1 MSTETVSTDVR
12 DYLAAVMRELA
23 DLPPAERDDLLED
36 LDDHLHE
43 VLAEG
48 EGSLEQRL
56 GPPAMYAAELRTS
69 AGLASATTQGKSTA
83 GLLHRTIDAMSSSGL
98 WRRTA
103 EHPSTRATLDF
114 LPQLRP
120 AWWILRA
127 WLAIEFIAAAQH
139 LRYHFAV
146 GFREDLGL
154 LPQIA
159 GSRYVSVLLLV
170 IALPISIAI
179 GRGTH
184 RGGARLLILVGN
196 ILAVVMMVPAVM
208 ALRGTTYF
216 ETDQVAPQE
225 GLFYNGRPIT
235 NIYPYDAQGHPLDHV
250 RLFDSDGQ
258 PLTPLPNMTVLDGTG
273 QGGVAFATPTV
284 AAATVFPDEQRND
297 FPQPN
302 VVTVYSDNGTPTTAV
317 LPRPSFTVAPLPS
330 ASASPTPTPSA
341 SPSLNP

>member
-23 DLPPAERDDLLED
+23 DLPPAERDDLLDD

-69 AGLASATTQGKSTA
+69 AGLASSTTGGKSTA
-83 GLLHRTIDAMSSSGL
+83 SLLHRAIDAMSSNTI

-103 EHPSTRATLDF
+103 EHRSTRATLDF

-127 WLAIEFIAAAQH
+127 WLAVEFIAAIQH
-139 LRYHFAV
+139 PLFNYR
-146 GFREDLGL
+146 FRDDLGL
-154 LPQIA
+154 IPRVA
-159 GSRYVSVLLLV
+159 GVHYLAVLLLLV
-170 IALPISIAI
+170 AVPMSIAI
-179 GRGTH
+179 GRRSHHGGT
-184 RGGARLLILVGN
+184 RLLVLAGN
-196 ILAVVMMVPAVM
+196 VLAVAMIVPAVF
-208 ALRGTTYF
+208 ALHSTTYV
-216 ETDQVAPQE
+216 ESQVAPQD
-225 GLFYNGRPIT
+225 GLFYNGHPIT
-235 NIYPYDAQGHPLDHV
+235 NIYPYDANGHPLDHV
-250 RLFDSDGQ
+250 RLFDSGGQ

-273 QGGVAFATPTV
+273 QVGVAFAPAT
-284 AAATVFPDEQRND
+284 AAAVTAFPDEQSND
-297 FPQPN
+297 FPKPN
-302 VVTVYSDNGTPTTAV
+302 AVTVYGDNGSPTTAV

-341 SPSLNP
+341 PPGLNP

>member
-23 DLPPAERDDLLED
+23 DLPPAERDDLLDD

-69 AGLASATTQGKSTA
+69 AGLASSTTGGKSTA
-83 GLLHRTIDAMSSSGL
+83 GLLHRAIDAMSSSTI

-127 WLAIEFIAAAQH
+127 WLAVEFIAAVQH
-139 LRYHFAV
+139 PRYNY
-146 GFREDLGL
+146 GFRDELGL
-154 LPQIA
+154 IPRVA
-159 GSRYVSVLLLV
+159 GVRYLAVLLLV
-170 IALPISIAI
+170 IAVPISIAI
-179 GRGTH
+179 GRRSH
-184 RGGARLLILVGN
+184 HGGARLLVLAGN
-196 ILAVVMMVPAVM
+196 VLAVAMIVPAVI
-208 ALRGTTYF
+208 ALRSTTYV
-216 ETDQVAPQE
+216 ESQVAPQD
-225 GLFYNGRPIT
+225 GLFFNGHPIT
-235 NIYPYDAQGHPLDHV
+235 NIYPYDANGHPLDHV

-258 PLTPLPNMTVLDGTG
+258 PLTPLPNMTVLDGAS
-273 QGGVAFATPTV
+273 QGGVAFAPS
-284 AAATVFPDEQRND
+284 AAAVTAFPDEQRND
-297 FPQPN
+297 FPKPN
-302 VVTVYSDNGTPTTAV
+302 VVTVYSDNGAPTTAV

-341 SPSLNP
+341 SPSSTP